1 MTRPTLVL
9 VHGRAQ
15 QGRDPEAV
23 KAEWLETLRRGLGH
37 ARQDVLTGLDVRL
50 PFYGDV
56 LEKFARDA
64 DEAIPADILVRG
76 RPDGVDEDYLRF
88 REGYLGHVRL
98 GLGITDEQ
106 ANLFV
111 AEDARSRGPAQWE
124 WVQALLRAA
133 DAVPGV
139 SADAIERF
147 TRDVFLYLSRSKI
160 RREINRIVADA
171 IPRSRTLVIGH
182 SLGSVVAFDVLRS
195 LDPSAH
201 VPLLVTVGSP
211 LGVGPI
217 RRTLQPLRFPAG
229 VETWFNA
236 LDERDVVALQPLD
249 GTTFAVDP
257 PIDNY
262 TGVRNRTEN
271 AHGISGY
278 LDDPQVATR
287 IYEALMVPDGASPI
301 A

>member
-37 ARQDVLTGLDVRL
+37 ARQDVLTGLDVKL

-182 SLGSVVAFDVLRS
+182 SLGSVVAFDVLRN

-201 VPLLVTVGSP
+201 VPLLVTVG
-211 LGVGPI
+211 
-217 RRTLQPLRFPAG
+217 
-229 VETWFNA
+229 
-236 LDERDVVALQPLD
+236 
-249 GTTFAVDP
+249 
-257 PIDNY
+257 
-262 TGVRNRTEN
+262 
-271 AHGISGY
+271 
-278 LDDPQVATR
+278 
-287 IYEALMVPDGASPI
+287 
-301 A
+301 